1 MFTGFLPIFLC
12 NPNPSGPHG
21 KQGTLFSE
29 KYSFFKIIEFFRHT
43 VQIFCQNGTEYKLG
57 SNHEKIEVEI
67 W

>member
-12 NPNPSGPHG
+12 NPNPSG
-21 KQGTLFSE
+21 TLFSE
-29 KYSFFKIIEFFRHT
+29 KDLFFKIIEFFRHS